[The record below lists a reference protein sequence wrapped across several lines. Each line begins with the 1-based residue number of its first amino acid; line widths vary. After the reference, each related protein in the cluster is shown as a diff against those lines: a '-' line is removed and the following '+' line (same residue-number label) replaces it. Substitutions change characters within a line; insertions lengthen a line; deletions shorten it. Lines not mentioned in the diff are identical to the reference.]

1 MDLLSFRDSANN
13 GRAGESSV
21 DRTEYSN
28 KCAAFSLNIK
38 QRTDPQGH
46 TENY

>member
-1 MDLLSFRDSANN
+1 MDLLSFRDSADN

-28 KCAAFSLNIK
+28 RCSAFSLNIK
-38 QRTDPQGH
+38 QRTDQQGH
-46 TENY
+46 IENY